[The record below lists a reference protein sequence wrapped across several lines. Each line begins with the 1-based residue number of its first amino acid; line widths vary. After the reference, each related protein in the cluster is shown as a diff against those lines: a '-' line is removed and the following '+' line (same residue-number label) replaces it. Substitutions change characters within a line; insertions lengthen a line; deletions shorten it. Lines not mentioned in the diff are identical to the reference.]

1 MNNELNL
8 DNKTINQ
15 LKIKILEIVKKE
27 GGIKSFD
34 EMWQDIEINKK
45 IYDVNIFNT
54 EWHGSTKKALIGADI
69 YKTYTDKQGYL
80 HTDTSKLTH
89 LSNITHPNKVI
100 LTGNM
105 VEIDISKERKQ

>member
-1 MNNELNL
+1 MQNELNL

-27 GGIKSFD
+27 GGIKTFH
-34 EMWQDIEINKK
+34 EIWQDIEINKK

-54 EWHGSTKKALIGADI
+54 KWHGSTKKPLIGVDI
-69 YKTYTDKQGYL
+69 YKTYRDKEGFL

-89 LSNITHPNKVI
+89 LLNITHPNKVI
-100 LTGNM
+100 LSGNM
-105 VEIDISKERKQ
+105 VEIDISEEV

>member
-1 MNNELNL
+1 MQNELNL

-15 LKIKILEIVKKE
+15 LKVKILEIVKKE
-27 GGIKSFD
+27 GGIKTFD
-34 EMWQDIEINKK
+34 ETWYDIEIDKT
-45 IYDVNIFNT
+45 IYDVNIINGKEYEFSK
-54 EWHGSTKKALIGADI
+54 HHSVYADI
-69 YKTYTDKQGYL
+69 YNTYTDHEGYL

-105 VEIDISKERKQ
+105 VEIDISKEAQ